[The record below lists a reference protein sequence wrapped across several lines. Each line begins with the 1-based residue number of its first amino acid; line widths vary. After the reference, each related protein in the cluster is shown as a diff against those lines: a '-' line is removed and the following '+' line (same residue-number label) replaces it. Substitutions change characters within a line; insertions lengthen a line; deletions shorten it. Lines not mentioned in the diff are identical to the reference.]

1 MSRYGSGGQGAPA
14 KDPEPLRRK
23 KLRRYITAKE
33 AADLLPDGDAI
44 TRELLREAADT
55 IEMLSKKA
63 KQREWIL
70 CSKRMPE
77 EHEWMGTKKF
87 GTTISDEVYVTLENS
102 EGRRYTQHLSF
113 QNGKLST
120 ADQSRLDAIF
130 KGGTPIAW
138 MPLPEPYKE
147 GSEK

>member
-1 MSRYGSGGQGAPA
+1 MSLITERI
-14 KDPEPLRRK
+14 KRLRE
-23 KLRRYITAKE
+23 LSTSYETA
-33 AADLLPDGDAI
+33 GDAI

-77 EHEWMGTKKF
+77 EHEWLGTKKF
-87 GTTISDEVYVTLENS
+87 GTTISDEVYVMLENS

-120 ADQSRLDAIF
+120 ADQSRVDAIF

-138 MPLPEPYKE
+138 MPLPQQYEPQERE
-147 GSEK
+147 G